1 MINKIISLSAIA
13 LTTVLMS
20 TSALAHSG
28 KFLSDGAGNRVL
40 DGNGDC
46 VLANNGADVC
56 APPAPV
62 VVAPAPLVKPAPKP
76 APKPVVVPEPPKR
89 IVQNVSFAGDALFAT
104 NSAVLTDAGKA
115 SVDPIIVG
123 SRKVNDFKVALIGHA
138 DSRGD
143 AGYNQKLSERR
154 AQSVADYMVNR
165 GVKASAIT
173 VSGRG
178 EASPVASN
186 ASSEGRAKNRRVD
199 ASFSGE
205 KITFK

>member
-62 VVAPAPLVKPAPKP
+62 VVAPAPVVKP

-115 SVDPIIVG
+115 SVDPIIVD

-154 AQSVADYMVNR
+154 AQSVADYMVNK

>member
-62 VVAPAPLVKPAPKP
+62 VVAPAPVVKP

>member
-62 VVAPAPLVKPAPKP
+62 VVAPAPVVKL

-154 AQSVADYMVNR
+154 AQ
-165 GVKASAIT
+165 
-173 VSGRG
+173 
-178 EASPVASN
+178 
-186 ASSEGRAKNRRVD
+186 
-199 ASFSGE
+199 
-205 KITFK
+205 

>member
-62 VVAPAPLVKPAPKP
+62 VVAPAPVVKP

-186 ASSEGRAKNRRVD
+186 ASREGRAKNRRVD

>member
-62 VVAPAPLVKPAPKP
+62 VVAPAPVVKP

-138 DSRGD
+138 GSRGD

-186 ASSEGRAKNRRVD
+186 ASREGRAKNRRVD